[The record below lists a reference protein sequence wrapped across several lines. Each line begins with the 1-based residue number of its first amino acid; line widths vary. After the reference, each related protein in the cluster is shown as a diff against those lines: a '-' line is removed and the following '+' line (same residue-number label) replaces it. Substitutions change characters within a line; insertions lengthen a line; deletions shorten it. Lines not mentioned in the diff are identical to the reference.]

1 MERTKLSISKR
12 FKWKQIISR
21 SILAGIMIGIAGTVN
36 LSIDNS
42 YLGAF
47 LFSLGLITIVLHTL
61 YLFTG
66 RIGTVSV
73 KAEWSALLVIIFGNY
88 IGTLIVAELIRFTR
102 FSSNLIEKATNIY
115 NIKMNDSL
123 LSIFILAIFCGILMY
138 IAVTSEYQNNT
149 VMVIILPIMVFI
161 LAGFEHS
168 IANMFYFNLA
178 WKWSTEAILKII
190 VMLIGNGIGSIGF
203 RVLKERFNT

>member
-66 RIGTVSV
+66 LIGTVSI

-88 IGTLIVAELIRFTR
+88 IGTLIVAELMRLTR

-115 NIKMNDSL
+115 NIKMNDSF

-149 VMVIILPIMVFI
+149 VIVIILPIMVFI

-178 WKWSTEAILKII
+178 WQWSTEAILKII

>member
-1 MERTKLSISKR
+1 MARLAQNIKIKFILA
-12 FKWKQIISR
+12 R
-21 SILAGIMIGIAGTVN
+21 SILAGMMIGIAGTVN
-36 LSIDNS
+36 LSVDNS

-66 RIGTVSV
+66 RVGTVSI
-73 KAEWSALLVIIFGNY
+73 KAEWSALLVTILGNY
-88 IGTLIVAELIRFTR
+88 IGTLIVVGLIRLTR
-102 FSSNLIEKATNIY
+102 FSPNLIEKATNIY
-115 NIKMNDSL
+115 NIKMDDSF

-149 VMVIILPIMVFI
+149 VIVIILPIMVFI

-178 WKWSTEAILKII
+178 WQWNIEAVLKII

>member
-47 LFSLGLITIVLHTL
+47 LFSLGLIAIVLHTL

-66 RIGTVSV
+66 RVGTVSI

-88 IGTLIVAELIRFTR
+88 IGTLIVAGLMRFTR

-138 IAVTSEYQNNT
+138 IAVMSEYQNNT
-149 VMVIILPIMVFI
+149 VIVIILPIMVFI

-178 WKWSTEAILKII
+178 WQWNAEAILKNI

>member
-1 MERTKLSISKR
+1 MARLAQNIKIKFILA
-12 FKWKQIISR
+12 R
-21 SILAGIMIGIAGTVN
+21 SILAGMMIGIAGTVN
-36 LSIDNS
+36 LSVDNS

-66 RIGTVSV
+66 RVGTVSI
-73 KAEWSALLVIIFGNY
+73 KAEWSALLVTILGNY
-88 IGTLIVAELIRFTR
+88 IGTLIIAGLMRLTR
-102 FSSNLIEKATNIY
+102 FSPNLIEKATNIY
-115 NIKMNDSL
+115 NIKMDDSF

-149 VMVIILPIMVFI
+149 VIVIILPIMVFI

-178 WKWSTEAILKII
+178 WQWNIEAVLKII

>member
-1 MERTKLSISKR
+1 MAVIRKFNWKL
-12 FKWKQIISR
+12 IIFY
-21 SILAGIMIGIAGTVN
+21 SILAGMMIGIAGTVN
-36 LSIDNS
+36 LSVDNS

-47 LFSLGLITIVLHTL
+47 LFSLGLITIVVHGLF
-61 YLFTG
+61 LFTG
-66 RIGTVSV
+66 KVGVVSL
-73 KAEWSALLVIIFGNY
+73 KTEWPMLLVTIIGNY
-88 IGTLIVAELIRFTR
+88 LGTLVVATLIKFTR
-102 FSSNLIEKATNIY
+102 FAPSLIEKATNIY
-115 NIKMNDSL
+115 NIKMDDSF

-149 VMVIILPIMVFI
+149 VIVIILPIMVFI

-178 WKWSTEAILKII
+178 WQWNIEAVLKII